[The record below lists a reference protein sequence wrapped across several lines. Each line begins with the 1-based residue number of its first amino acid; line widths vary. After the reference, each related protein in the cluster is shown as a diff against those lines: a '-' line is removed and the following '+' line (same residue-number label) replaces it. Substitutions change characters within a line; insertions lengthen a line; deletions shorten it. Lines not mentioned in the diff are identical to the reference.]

1 VSEENLVAIR
11 KRGGE
16 YLVGTPRSKLKQ
28 FEQELLKDDFEKI
41 RPEVEVKQIRI
52 PGGEE
57 TYILCRTAGRKEKEK
72 AIRNRFVAKIEK
84 ALAGLRKR
92 IAEGKLRDRFK
103 MERNLGRIQ
112 ASHPQV
118 ADLYEMAV
126 QDSKEGPRLVWRQK
140 PEQQQW
146 LEAREGAY
154 LLRTNLTVDGAA
166 DLWKKYMQLTEV
178 EAAFRTLKSEL
189 AIRPLFHQL
198 EKRVKAHVL
207 VAFLGYALQVT
218 LKHLLKRSASEY
230 SPAEALKW
238 LAEIRSV
245 DIVLPTVE
253 GREIWLRRIT
263 KLDEQQQRIL
273 HQLRLQLPE
282 RLEPIQIQKC
292 SADSA
297 IA

>member
-1 VSEENLVAIR
+1 
-11 KRGGE
+11 
-16 YLVGTPRSKLKQ
+16 
-28 FEQELLKDDFEKI
+28 
-41 RPEVEVKQIRI
+41 
-52 PGGEE
+52 
-57 TYILCRTAGRKEKEK
+57 
-72 AIRNRFVAKIEK
+72 
-84 ALAGLRKR
+84 
-92 IAEGKLRDRFK
+92 
-103 MERNLGRIQ
+103 
-112 ASHPQV
+112 
-118 ADLYEMAV
+118 
-126 QDSKEGPRLVWRQK
+126 
-140 PEQQQW
+140 
-146 LEAREGAY
+146 
-154 LLRTNLTVDGAA
+154 
-166 DLWKKYMQLTEV
+166 MQLTEV

-207 VAFLGYALQVT
+207 VAFLGYALQET
-218 LKHLLKRSASEY
+218 LKHPLKRSASEY

-292 SADSA
+292 SANSA

>member
-1 VSEENLVAIR
+1 
-11 KRGGE
+11 
-16 YLVGTPRSKLKQ
+16 
-28 FEQELLKDDFEKI
+28 
-41 RPEVEVKQIRI
+41 
-52 PGGEE
+52 
-57 TYILCRTAGRKEKEK
+57 
-72 AIRNRFVAKIEK
+72 
-84 ALAGLRKR
+84 
-92 IAEGKLRDRFK
+92 

-118 ADLYEMAV
+118 ADLYEVAV
-126 QDSKEGPRLVWRQK
+126 KDTEEGVRLVWRQK

-154 LLRTNLTVDGAA
+154 LLRTNLTADSAA
-166 DLWKKYMQLTEV
+166 DLWKKYIQLTEV
-178 EAAFRTLKSEL
+178 ETAFRTLKSEL

-207 VAFLGYALQVT
+207 VAFLGYALLVT

-230 SPAEALKW
+230 SPAKALKW
-238 LAEIRSV
+238 LSQLHSV

-263 KLDEQQQRIL
+263 KLDEDQRKIF
-273 HQLRLQLPE
+273 HQLQLKLPE

-292 SADSA
+292 SADPA
-297 IA
+297 LA